1 MRVSILGLGYVG
13 TVSAACLAS
22 RGHRVIGVDVEPRKV
37 EAILAGRAPVI
48 EPGLDDLIRRMVADD
63 ALTAQSDT
71 EDAVLNSDVSL
82 VCVGTP
88 GKSNGALDLGYL
100 LRVAEQIGAALGR
113 TKTRHVV
120 TFRSTML
127 PGTVETKLVPVLER
141 ASGKKA
147 GRDFGVAVNPE
158 FLREGTSLRDFDDPP
173 RIVVGEVDEQSGA
186 AVMSLYDGIQ
196 APRVR
201 TSIRTAEMVK
211 YADNAF
217 HALKIAFANEIGN
230 VAKRSG
236 IDARQVMEIF
246 CLDTKLNL
254 SATYLKPGSAFG
266 GSCLPKDVRALL
278 QHAHDSELRT
288 PILEAVL
295 ASNEEQKRIAF
306 ELVRKTGKK
315 KIGIL
320 GMSFKP
326 DTDDLRE
333 SPSVELI
340 EALIGK
346 GYDVAIYDKNVSLA
360 RLIGANRAYIEKEI
374 PHVSRL
380 LRADVREV
388 EAHAEVLVVTTRD
401 PEFLAVAERLGKGKT
416 LVDLVGLVAAG
427 KAPASYEGICW

>member
-1 MRVSILGLGYVG
+1 MKVAILGLGYVG
-13 TVSAACLAS
+13 TVSAACLAA

-37 EAILAGRAPVI
+37 EAINAGRAPVI
-48 EPGLDDLIRRMVADD
+48 EPGLDDLIRRTVTSG
-63 ALTAQSDT
+63 ALTAQSDP
-71 EDAVLNSDVSL
+71 EDAVMNTDVSL

-100 LRVAEQIGAALGR
+100 SRVSDQIGRALGR
-113 TKTRHVV
+113 TTSRHVV

-127 PGTVETKLVPVLER
+127 PGTIETQLLPILER
-141 ASGKKA
+141 ASGKK
-147 GRDFGVAVNPE
+147 GGQDFGVAVNPE
-158 FLREGTSLRDFDDPP
+158 FLREGSSLRDFDDPP
-173 RIVVGEVDEQSGA
+173 RIVVGEIDESSGRT
-186 AVMSLYDGIQ
+186 VMSLYEGIE

-230 VAKRSG
+230 VSKRSG
-236 IDARQVMEIF
+236 IDARSVMEIF

-266 GSCLPKDVRALL
+266 GSCLPKDVRALV
-278 QHAHDSELRT
+278 QHARESDLRT
-288 PILEAVL
+288 PILSALLE
-295 ASNEEQKRIAF
+295 SNEEQKRIAL
-306 ELVRKTGKK
+306 ELVRGTGKK

-333 SPSVELI
+333 SPAVELI

-380 LRADVREV
+380 LRPEIRDV
-388 EAHAEVLVVTTRD
+388 EAHAEVIVIATRD
-401 PEFLAVAERLGKGKT
+401 PDFLAVAERLPRDKV
-416 LVDLVGLVAAG
+416 LVDLVGLVAPG

>member
-1 MRVSILGLGYVG
+1 MRVAILGLGYVG
-13 TVSAACLAS
+13 TVSAACLAA
-22 RGHRVIGVDVEPRKV
+22 RGHRVVGVDVEPRKV
-37 EAILAGRAPVI
+37 DAINAGRAPVI
-48 EPGLDDLIRRMVADD
+48 EPGLDDLIRRTVASG
-63 ALTAQSDT
+63 ALTAQGDPV
-71 EDAVLNSDVSL
+71 DAVLNTDVSL

-88 GKSNGALDLGYL
+88 GKGNGALDLGYL
-100 LRVAEQIGAALGR
+100 ARVAEQIGVALGR
-113 TKTRHVV
+113 TKSRHVV

-127 PGTVETKLVPVLER
+127 PGTVETELLPILER
-141 ASGKKA
+141 ASGKKG

-158 FLREGTSLRDFDDPP
+158 FLREGTSLRDFDEPP
-173 RIVVGEVDEQSGA
+173 RIVVGQIDDASGKT
-186 AVMSLYDGIQ
+186 VMSLYDGID
-196 APRVR
+196 APRVQ
-201 TSIRTAEMVK
+201 TAIRTAEMVK

-230 VAKRSG
+230 VAKRSS
-236 IDARQVMEIF
+236 IDAREVMEIF

-266 GSCLPKDVRALL
+266 GSCLPKDVRALVH
-278 QHAHDSELRT
+278 HARESDLRT
-288 PILEAVL
+288 PIL
-295 ASNEEQKRIAF
+295 ASLLESNDEQKRIAF
-306 ELVRKTGKK
+306 ELVRRTGKK
-315 KIGIL
+315 KIGVL

-346 GYDVAIYDKNVSLA
+346 GFDVAIYDKNVSMA

-380 LRADVREV
+380 LRPEIRDV

-401 PEFLAVAERLGKGKT
+401 PDFLAIAERLPRGKT
-416 LVDLVGLVAAG
+416 LIDLVGLVAPG